1 MKKVSIIYW
10 SKGGNVELLANTIA
24 DELERND
31 VEVNLK
37 QVGIADLSDILEVDA
52 IAFGSPAMDNN
63 RIEQNEME
71 PFIKQLEQLNI
82 QKKVILFGTYGWG
95 QCEFIDEWEKRM
107 KSYGFNVIGKL
118 AVGEAPS
125 DKQIK
130 ELKNLCKNLINLE

>member
-10 SKGGNVELLANTIA
+10 SKGGNVELLANIIG
-24 DELERND
+24 DELEKND

-37 QVGIADLSDILEVDA
+37 QVGIADLNDILEADA

-71 PFIKQLEQLNI
+71 PFIEQLEKLSV

-95 QCEFIDEWEKRM
+95 QCEFINEWEKRM
-107 KSYGFNVIGKL
+107 KSFGFNVIGKL

-125 DKQIK
+125 DEQIN
-130 ELKNLCKNLINLE
+130 ELKDLSKNLINLE

>member
-130 ELKNLCKNLINLE
+130 ELKNLCKN